1 VKYLITL
8 VLILTSINTFS
19 KNLGHRAGG
28 GKGEYYSHL
37 PENSL
42 SALEASLLE
51 LQYDKDFVYLEFD
64 IQETKDGEVVIFHD
78 KYIRRMISKKQN
90 KEELD
95 QIYSEIGA
103 SFIKR
108 KFNLIKI
115 KDLTY
120 EQLMRLHLTDHPS
133 QRVPTLDEYIEKSEE
148 LGLIKPMTVELKYL
162 HSSKAKLE
170 VIRKLKEF
178 NNSYMKGADIIF
190 EDDYDMPF
198 RTGFLAW
205 KSKFKKVFGK
215 DPKWCQRVKEA
226 GLHGVFKPG
235 SHKNQ
240 CP

>member
-1 VKYLITL
+1 MLMSCFS
-8 VLILTSINTFS
+8 VLS

-51 LQYDKDFVYLEFD
+51 LQYEKDFLYLEFD
-64 IQETKDGEVVIFHD
+64 IQETIDGKVVIFHD
-78 KYIRRMISKKQN
+78 KYIRRMISYEQN

-95 QIYSEIGA
+95 QIYKEIDA
-103 SFIKR
+103 SYLKR
-108 KFNLIKI
+108 KFNRIKI
-115 KDLTY
+115 NELTY
-120 EQLMRLHLTDHPS
+120 DQLMRLHLTDHPS
-133 QRVPTLDEYIEKSEE
+133 EKVPTLQEFISLSKDYA
-148 LGLIKPMTVELKYL
+148 LVKPMTVELKYI
-162 HSSKAKLE
+162 HSKESKLE
-170 VIRKLKEF
+170 VIRMLKHF
-178 NNSYMKGADIIF
+178 NDNYMKNADIIF
-190 EDDYDMPF
+190 EKEYDLPF